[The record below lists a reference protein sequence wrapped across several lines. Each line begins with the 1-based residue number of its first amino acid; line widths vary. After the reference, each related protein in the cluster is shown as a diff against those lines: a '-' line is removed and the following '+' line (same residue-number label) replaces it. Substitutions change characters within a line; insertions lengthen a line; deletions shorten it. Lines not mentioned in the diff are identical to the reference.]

1 MGYRDI
7 TSQSAVKPVLWGTR
21 AVERDKKRQQELEQL
36 QERLQP
42 YLKKVHEMHPDVN
55 MIFFMLTN
63 ILTESTLLLCE
74 GNGAEAMIREA
85 LWKKARKIKEA

>member
-7 TSQSAVKPVLWGTR
+7 TSQGASVLWGTR

-74 GNGAEAMIREA
+74 AAVQR
-85 LWKKARKIKEA
+85 L